1 MSRRSFIV
9 AVVVGGA
16 ALAQP
21 LPAVAGAVT
30 DADLRG
36 KKICWNTGFI
46 STYNKDGSFDGNRAG
61 ARHLELERRL
71 GHGERRARVGSKQYQ
86 QRRGHFSQHS
96 EGLEERQ
103 GHRGVGQVLQ
113 LSN

>member
-1 MSRRSFIV
+1 MSKKSFVV
-9 AVVVGGA
+9 AVVMGGA
-16 ALAQP
+16 ALAQSV
-21 LPAVAGAVT
+21 PAVAGAVT

-61 ARHLELERRL
+61 
-71 GHGERRARVGSKQYQ
+71 HGTWSLNGDLVTVNAEHGSGASNISKD
-86 QRRGHFSQHS
+86 GDTFSQHS

-103 GHRGVGQVLQ
+103 GHRGVGKVLQ